1 MKFREGR
8 TGRNPRTGALVSV
21 GSKAVPLFRSGKG
34 MKSLL
39 TSHAQRLSSMKV
51 SSAMY
56 VRTATFLPSGE
67 STGTISS

>member
-1 MKFREGR
+1 VKFREGR

-39 TSHAQRLSSMKV
+39 TSHAHGRLSTYSGGSLC
-51 SSAMY
+51 SSAPAKTKSLY
-56 VRTATFLPSGE
+56 HE
-67 STGTISS
+67 